1 LLILPSAAQIVYL
14 GSFGIR
20 LRPNDSTAPIM
31 ADAAINHVTIPR
43 FDLGPWNWTFNATH
57 YMPSAKDLALA
68 GPRMFMKLGS
78 FFVVPEAVDNIFGGA
93 RLGNRI
99 IPEATG
105 AGIVDAITTAAAIA
119 GADTREAIQTGTQL
133 LVGVDQQSSGATSR
147 FTMEGVR
154 SLGNVF
160 SYATS
165 KWALGCILVAVI
177 LNRTYVYASTRR
189 NLTLPWKIR
198 LLLRSVP
205 ILLLILQCR
214 AMLQSLQCQSSPDF
228 GLLRWGNASKT
239 STLMFTQNGGFLHEL
254 SSTLLFGASDE
265 ASCLAVRMIAPEY
278 DEQLAKASPEGEMPP
293 AELKGSLSL
302 LWPTF
307 KLFCFSQFIE
317 TISCAVQGRHVAA
330 ETGMSLFEHS
340 LAFAEAEGQIGNQL
354 GFGAFGHTRNA
365 WSNTNSTAEAT
376 KIAITRSMIMKK
388 VNTTP
393 EVLLV
398 GLISSM
404 NHLTSHVLA
413 IFNMQAQLRL
423 LNTGFWGLTF
433 MSAIV
438 WSIWSFSMDDL
449 ENQSLLRFPT
459 VSIVGFIPHVLIFF
473 GILGCAIIYGAALIL
488 SALVPPPTEY
498 ATMPDEQV
506 APRYR
511 SRFFHRLWAAHQN
524 MQANVPLSNI
534 RITQHMDFYTALLRT
549 GFAIMTMAS
558 EAVYL
563 NESRGLSVKQRTW
576 LEEERIQEIESIGA
590 QWLGPT
596 FKLHDPDSSFTDGLN
611 GYVGLVAADQTMD
624 GQKKVT
630 SGYAREMTAKK
641 NPKPGSG
648 RDRPGVGINGV
659 GAAERSGR
667 WIMALEFFLSI
678 NRLLLTWWASLALKF
693 LAAAGFQRQP
703 RILLWLVRVPKTSQA
718 DTPTPVD
725 NEPQPSEFWVVDSNG
740 EMARPKDDRVD
751 VEQETRKRMR
761 SFQSTWSEGDEKQLD
776 LNLYKWW
783 LGGGW
788 WGADDNS
795 GSYAVDENTLDDDTT
810 SVVSF
815 STTGDEQD
823 WESESENDDGRT
835 TPTQSL
841 PQYSREGTPFLDTP
855 LDMAGLAELLHPK
868 TPEQRAEAQT
878 LAVHLANDGIV
889 TRSRYRNLLQH
900 ERAKVL
906 TSSRHRPDNFVPSS
920 PSGKLN
926 SEEEA
931 QLLEHLIISRR
942 NFRAAA
948 SSSLANETSWDKGA
962 SGMGEGGPQCVVCQC
977 SPRSIIVWPCRCL
990 SLCDDCRVTLAMN
1003 NFDKCV
1009 CCRRDVASFSR
1020 IFVP

>member
-1 LLILPSAAQIVYL
+1 
-14 GSFGIR
+14 
-20 LRPNDSTAPIM
+20 M
-31 ADAAINHVTIPR
+31 ADAAFDHVAIPR
-43 FDLGPWNWTFNATH
+43 FELASWNWTFNATQ
-57 YMPSAKDLALA
+57 YVPSAKDLALA

-78 FFVVPEAVDNIFGGA
+78 FFAIPETVDNIFGGVG
-93 RLGNRI
+93 LGNRV

-105 AGIVDAITTAAAIA
+105 ARIVDTVTTVAA
-119 GADTREAIQTGTQL
+119 GGSGTGEAIRAGTQI
-133 LVGVDQQSSGATSR
+133 LVDVDQQSNGITSR

-154 SLGNVF
+154 SIGNVF

-165 KWALGCILVAVI
+165 KWALGCIIVAVV

-198 LLLRSVP
+198 FILRIAP
-205 ILLLILQCR
+205 IFLLILQCR
-214 AMLQSLQCQSSPDF
+214 SLLQSIQCQTSPDF
-228 GLLRWGNASKT
+228 GLLRWGNASKH
-239 STLMFTQNGGFLHEL
+239 SDLMFTQDGGFLHDL

-265 ASCLAVRMIAPEY
+265 ASCLAVQMIAPEY
-278 DEQLAKASPEGEMPP
+278 DEEAAKASPDGEMPP
-293 AELKGSLSL
+293 VELTGSLSL

-307 KLFCFSQFIE
+307 KMFCFSQFVE
-317 TISCAVQGRHVAA
+317 TISCAVQGRQVAA

-354 GFGAFGHTRNA
+354 GFGAFGNTKNA
-365 WSNTNSTAEAT
+365 WSNSNSTAEAT
-376 KIAITRSMIMKK
+376 KIAITRTMIMKK

-398 GLISSM
+398 GLISSL
-404 NHLTSHVLA
+404 NHLTSHILA
-413 IFNMQAQLRL
+413 IFNMQGKLRL
-423 LNTGFWGLTF
+423 ANTGFWGLAF

-438 WSIWSFSMDDL
+438 WSIWSFSIDDL

-459 VSIVGFIPHVLIFF
+459 VCIVGFIPHVLVFF
-473 GILGCAIIYGAALIL
+473 GIIGCAFIYGAALIL
-488 SALVPPPTEY
+488 SAAVPPPVEY
-498 ATMPDEQV
+498 ATSPDEQ
-506 APRYR
+506 ATPQFR
-511 SRFFHRLWAAHQN
+511 SRFLRRLWAAHRN

-549 GFAIMTMAS
+549 GFAVMTMAS

-563 NESRGLSVKQRTW
+563 NESRGVSIKDRTW
-576 LEEERIQEIESIGA
+576 LEEERIQEIENIGA

-596 FKLHDPDSSFTDGLN
+596 FRLHDPDASLSDGLN
-611 GYVGLVAADQTMD
+611 GYVGLVAADHTAD
-624 GQKKVT
+624 VLQKPA

-641 NPKPGSG
+641 NTKSTNG
-648 RDRPGVGINGV
+648 RDRAGVGINGV

-667 WIMALEFFLSI
+667 WIMALEFFLGIS
-678 NRLLLTWWASLALKF
+678 RLLFSWYASLALKL
-693 LAAAGFQRQP
+693 LAAAGFQSRP
-703 RILLWLVRVPKTSQA
+703 RFLLWLIRVPKTSHA
-718 DTPTPVD
+718 DVD
-725 NEPQPSEFWVVDSNG
+725 ETASSEPRLSEFLVMDDDG
-740 EMARPKDDRVD
+740 QMTRPKDDQVD
-751 VEQETRKRMR
+751 VEEETRKRMR
-761 SFQSTWSEGDEKQLD
+761 SFQNSWNDRDEKQLD
-776 LNLYKWW
+776 LNLYRWW

-788 WGADDNS
+788 WGAEDNS
-795 GSYAVDENTLDDDTT
+795 GNFTVDEKELEDDMT

-815 STTGDEQD
+815 STTGDEQE
-823 WESESENDDGRT
+823 WESSSENDDGRR
-835 TPTQSL
+835 TPTQSS
-841 PQYSREGTPFLDTP
+841 PQFSREGTPFLDTP
-855 LDMAGLAELLHPK
+855 LDMAGLVELLHPK

-878 LAVHLANDGIV
+878 LAIHLANDNIV

-906 TSSRHRPDNFVPSS
+906 TSSRHRPENFTSS
-920 PSGKLN
+920 SSSGKLTQ
-926 SEEEA
+926 EEEA
-931 QLLEHLIISRR
+931 QILEHLIISRR
-942 NFRAAA
+942 KFLAA
-948 SSSLANETSWDKGA
+948 SSSPNINATSWDKGA